1 MKNTAFGKVS
11 APEKREKLRAVLREK
26 TGGLLRDE
34 ELSAIIRHTPL
45 QEQYGILVY
54 RDVAEM
60 VDNIFKS
67 QNYAARFL
75 IGGTQAP
82 GADLDERF
90 VAAAYEDTVI
100 TVFAKYTNS
109 IRRIIFIYI
118 PQCRKGANYHGCKRE
133 KENACV

>member
-1 MKNTAFGKVS
+1 MKNTAFEEMS
-11 APEKREKLRAVLREK
+11 TPEKREKLRAVLREK

-34 ELSAIIRHTPL
+34 ELAVIIRHTPL
-45 QEQYGILVY
+45 REQYGILVY
-54 RDVAEM
+54 RDFAEM
-60 VDNIFKS
+60 INNIFKS
-67 QNYAARFL
+67 QNYAAWFL
-75 IGGTQAP
+75 VGGTQMP

-90 VAAAYEDTVI
+90 VVAANEDTVI
-100 TVFAKYTNS
+100 TVIAKCTNS

>member
-1 MKNTAFGKVS
+1 MKNTAFEELS

-34 ELSAIIRHTPL
+34 ELAVIVRHTPL
-45 QEQYGILVY
+45 REQYGIQVY
-54 RDVAEM
+54 RDFAGM
-60 VDNIFKS
+60 VNNITGDRS
-67 QNYAARFL
+67 YTARFL
-75 IGGTQAP
+75 IGTTQTS

-90 VAAAYEDTVI
+90 AAAANEDTVI
-100 TVFAKYTNS
+100 TVIAKCTNS

>member
-1 MKNTAFGKVS
+1 MKNTAFEEMS

-34 ELSAIIRHTPL
+34 ELAVIIRNTPL
-45 QEQYGILVY
+45 REQYGVQVY
-54 RDVAEM
+54 RDFAEM
-60 VDNIFKS
+60 VNSIIGDPG
-67 QNYAARFL
+67 YTARFL
-75 IGGTQAP
+75 VGRAHAS

-90 VAAAYEDTVI
+90 AATANKDSAITVI
-100 TVFAKYTNS
+100 AKCTNS
-109 IRRIIFIYI
+109 IRRIILIYI

>member
-1 MKNTAFGKVS
+1 MKNMAFEEMS
-11 APEKREKLRAVLREK
+11 TPEKREKLRAVLREK

-34 ELSAIIRHTPL
+34 ELAVIIRHTPL
-45 QEQYGILVY
+45 REQYGILVY
-54 RDVAEM
+54 RDFAEM
-60 VDNIFKS
+60 INNIFKS

-75 IGGTQAP
+75 VGGTQMP

-90 VAAAYEDTVI
+90 VVAANEDSVI
-100 TVFAKYTNS
+100 TVFAKCTNS

-118 PQCRKGANYHGCKRE
+118 PQYRKRANYHGCKRE

>member
-1 MKNTAFGKVS
+1 MKNMAFEEMS
-11 APEKREKLRAVLREK
+11 TPEKREKLRAVLREK

-34 ELSAIIRHTPL
+34 ELAVIIRHTPL

-54 RDVAEM
+54 RDAAEM
-60 VDNIFKS
+60 VNNIFKS
-67 QNYAARFL
+67 QNYAVRFL

-100 TVFAKYTNS
+100 TVFAKCTNS

-118 PQCRKGANYHGCKRE
+118 PRCRKETNCHGSKRE
-133 KENACV
+133 KESACV